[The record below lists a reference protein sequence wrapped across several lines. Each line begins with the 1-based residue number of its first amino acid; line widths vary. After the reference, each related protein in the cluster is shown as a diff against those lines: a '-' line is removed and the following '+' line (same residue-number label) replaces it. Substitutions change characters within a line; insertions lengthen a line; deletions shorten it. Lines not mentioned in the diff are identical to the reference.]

1 MFITRALCAV
11 IAAAALI
18 IPASAGHAAPPD
30 RPSLQG
36 LVVTGGCPGQSSDLK
51 NVIVAPKTAFLFAPL
66 RLLDPDSRPTGK
78 WLMPYTIQV
87 TGLGL
92 KSRHWT
98 PGELYTRPGRAPS
111 NQVICVFEGETHEDG
126 PFTLHISGPIR
137 GR

>member
-11 IAAAALI
+11 IVAAALI

-36 LVVTGGCPGQSSDLK
+36 LVLVGGCPEQGSDLK
-51 NVIVAPKTAFLFAPL
+51 NLAVAPKTPFLFAPL
-66 RLLDPDSRPTGK
+66 RLLDPDATPTGK

-87 TGLGL
+87 TGPGL

-98 PGELYTRPGRAPS
+98 PDEVYTRPGWAPR
-111 NQVICVFEGETHEDG
+111 NQVICVFEGKTEDG
-126 PFTLHISGPIR
+126 PFTLQISGPIR